1 MANIFDKKSKISNLA
16 SVETSIKGTDTIIG
30 AFSIIDDFVKIK
42 HVGGTGNIIIGKNVY
57 INSGSV
63 LYSGNGIEIGD
74 NTIIGPNCSITPA
87 EHEFSDRNKL
97 IKEQGFRK
105 TKSGI
110 RIEEDVWI
118 GSGVVILAGA
128 IIRKGSV
135 VGANSMVNK
144 ETEPYSINYGSP
156 LKKVGYRKY

>member
-1 MANIFDKKSKISNLA
+1 MTNIFDKNSKISDLA
-16 SVETSIKGTDTIIG
+16 SIEISKIGTDTLIG
-30 AFSIIDDFVKIK
+30 AFSVIDDFVKIK
-42 HVGGTGNIIIGKNVY
+42 HVGGIGNIVIGKNVY
-57 INSGSV
+57 INSGTV

-87 EHEFSDRNKL
+87 EHEFRDRNKL

-118 GSGVVILAGA
+118 GSSVVILAGA

-135 VGANSMVNK
+135 IGANSMVNK
-144 ETEPYSINYGSP
+144 ETEPFSINYGSP
-156 LKKVGYRKY
+156 IKKVGYRK

>member
-1 MANIFDKKSKISNLA
+1 MTNIFDKNCKISDLA
-16 SVETSIKGTDTIIG
+16 SIEISNRGTDTLIG
-30 AFSIIDDFVKIK
+30 AFSVIDDFVKIK
-42 HVGGTGNIIIGKNVY
+42 HVGGTGNIIIGENVY

-87 EHEFSDRNKL
+87 EHEFIDKNKL
-97 IKEQGFRK
+97 IREQGFRK
-105 TKSGI
+105 TKFGI

-118 GSGVVILAGA
+118 GSSVVILAGA

-135 VGANSMVNK
+135 IGANSMVNK
-144 ETEPYSINYGSP
+144 ETEPFSINYGSP
-156 LKKVGYRKY
+156 IRKIGFRK